1 MKATV
6 DAFGLTKR
14 FGDLTAPDGLELV
27 DPVVNV
33 AVDNGRIY
41 FRTWTTA
48 GKARR
53 IAHQPTAACAPCS
66 ARGTLSGLT
75 VTATARLL
83 APHKSTSNE
92 AVTWR

>member
-1 MKATV
+1 MKAIV
-6 DAFGLTKR
+6 DAVGLTKR

-27 DPVVNV
+27 DPVGNV

-53 IAHQPTAACAPCS
+53 IAHQPTAACAQRPALS
-66 ARGTLSGLT
+66 RRVSLFARTMRAKRGLLEDGG
-75 VTATARLL
+75 AELG
-83 APHKSTSNE
+83 E
-92 AVTWR
+92 